1 MRPLGFFLAL
11 PIPVPRP
18 RSHLRVTF
26 LVAMCLL
33 IGTSRWAEASPVR
46 TLLEQAHAKGLSQH
60 PQWLS
65 LLHLKSGSRADVI
78 ISPEFYLS
86 PTGQTNPEA
95 ELEATL
101 RALES
106 PWTGDPN
113 AHPRCKYPARYLWL
127 ARFLKLPN
135 YKPRDPRCESL
146 ESWAVLDELHSI
158 SLYLIGG
165 YFGNP
170 ASTFGHAVLKFNS
183 GSTDQPNP
191 LFDVTVGFG
200 ALVPENEWSVR
211 YVAKGI
217 FGGYDARFLDKYYY
231 SQDLVYSRS
240 EFRDIWDYQLNLSQ
254 EDQQLLVFHV
264 WEILGKNFDYFFLD
278 KNCAYRLAELM
289 ELVIDAPLARNHSA
303 WYAPVEL
310 FFRIEDANHASIE
323 HEKAPLVDEVQFI
336 PSTQR
341 VLIHQLRGLTPKQRA
356 LYDQIVEAGPES
368 IQPTLQSVP
377 PSEQIVILEALL
389 AHADYQMTVA
399 GDDHEPLQKRFRDQ
413 VLLARLRLPSGAA
426 PLAPIPDLPAPTDG
440 SRPAQIKVGAGWDNE
455 SAFARLSWSPFS
467 WEIVGQ
473 NSLEGDE
480 LVVSDLALG
489 VFQEDDSFFVD
500 RYDLIR
506 IINFNTTPET
516 SANSGPLSWEL
527 RIGSERVRDDDKDR
541 YDAIIALGF
550 GRATQ
555 LTRSVILY
563 GMVDGALHSVESYAR
578 LRPHLGVRFDGG
590 AAKVWLYGG
599 AQSEGYITGWNE
611 VWGGKGQYQTSER
624 TALYAEISNEQAT
637 RYTTGLSWFF

>member
-1 MRPLGFFLAL
+1 M
-11 PIPVPRP
+11 PRP
-18 RSHLRVTF
+18 RSSLLASVLFATLSLF
-26 LVAMCLL
+26 EICLP
-33 IGTSRWAEASPVR
+33 AEASPTDEVVAEAR
-46 TLLEQAHAKGLSQH
+46 SQGLALH
-60 PQWLS
+60 PKWLS
-65 LLHLKSGSRADVI
+65 LLHIKSGSRTDII
-78 ISPEFYLS
+78 ISPDFYLS
-86 PTGQTNPEA
+86 PVGQTNPDA

-101 RALES
+101 RALDT
-106 PWTGDPN
+106 PWDGDPN
-113 AHPRCKYPARYLWL
+113 EHPRCKYPARYLWL
-127 ARFLKLPN
+127 SRALELPN
-135 YKPRDPRCESL
+135 YTSRDPRCASL

-183 GSTDQPNP
+183 NSTDQPNP

-200 ALVPENEWSVR
+200 ALVPENEWSIR

-240 EFRDIWDYQLNLSQ
+240 EFRDIWDYRLLIPR
-254 EDQQLLVFHV
+254 EDQELLVFHV

-289 ELVIDAPLARNHSA
+289 ELVIDAPLARGNGL

-310 FFRIEDANHASIE
+310 FFRLKDANTARSE
-323 HEKAPLVDEVQFI
+323 HGEAPLLEDVRFL
-336 PSTQR
+336 PSAQR
-341 VLIHQLRGLTPKQRA
+341 ALIHQLRGLTPSQRSTYN
-356 LYDQIVEAGPES
+356 LIVEAGPES
-368 IQPTLQSVP
+368 IRATLENIS

-389 AHADYQMTVA
+389 AHADYQMTIA
-399 GDDHEPLQKRFRDQ
+399 GDDHDPLQKQFRDN

-426 PLAPIPDLPAPTDG
+426 PISPLAALPSPTDG
-440 SRPAQIKVGAGWDNE
+440 SRPGQIKVGAGWDNA
-455 SAFARLSWSPFS
+455 SAFTRLSLSPFA

-489 VFQEDDSFFVD
+489 VFQEDDSVFVD
-500 RYDLIR
+500 RYDLLR

-516 SANSGPLSWEL
+516 SADSGPLSWEL
-527 RIGSERVRDDDKDR
+527 RIGSERVHDDGKDR
-541 YDAIIALGF
+541 YDALLALGF

-555 LTRSVILY
+555 LNESILLY
-563 GMVDGALHSVESYAR
+563 GMLDGALHSVASSAR
-578 LRPHLGVRFDGG
+578 LRPHIGLRLDGG
-590 AAKVWLYGG
+590 AAKAWIYGG
-599 AQSEGYITGWNE
+599 AQTEGEISGWSEI
-611 VWGGKGQYQTSER
+611 WGGKGQYQTSDR
-624 TALYAEISNEQAT
+624 SAVYTEISNEQAT
-637 RYTTGLSWFF
+637 RYTVGMSWFF